1 MNDKARSGLDGR
13 QFAPSEFALTVP
25 QPIRNA
31 NPDHQYFPMTGVLV
45 LYCSSF
51 GHVERMTEAEA
62 QGARSAGARVDI
74 KRVSALVPRDIAHAS
89 HSTVTGGDGTHL
101 AWAVELEARALP
113 GLPRV
118 ADHAPNRDRQ
128 HATFRRVT
136 HFRLTDLARGPRMP
150 RYDFRLV
157 NGDEVI
163 KLPQA
168 LELPG
173 PAAAREDALALA
185 RDLKDGK
192 VMPERDWSGW
202 QVAIVDQDGHTVDTI
217 PVDLAPPDAQ
227 LLL

>member
-1 MNDKARSGLDGR
+1 
-13 QFAPSEFALTVP
+13 
-25 QPIRNA
+25 
-31 NPDHQYFPMTGVLV
+31 
-45 LYCSSF
+45 
-51 GHVERMTEAEA
+51 
-62 QGARSAGARVDI
+62 
-74 KRVSALVPRDIAHAS
+74 
-89 HSTVTGGDGTHL
+89 
-101 AWAVELEARALP
+101 
-113 GLPRV
+113 
-118 ADHAPNRDRQ
+118 
-128 HATFRRVT
+128 
-136 HFRLTDLARGPRMP
+136 MP